1 MTDDE
6 LRQYL
11 KPKHPPWL
19 AIAGFVITLLG
30 AAAAL
35 GKWVFTAPTKED
47 YSGLEMR
54 TKTVEMDHA
63 VLKANVD
70 GMRNDLA
77 DVKNVTKDINTQLM
91 QLRITGRGR
100 HEQ

>member
-6 LRQYL
+6 VKKYL
-11 KPKHPPWL
+11 KPHTNWL
-19 AIAGFVITLLG
+19 ALGGFLLAALG

-47 YSGLEMR
+47 YTGLEVR
-54 TKTVEMDHA
+54 TKTVELDHA

-70 GMRNDLA
+70 GMRSDLSE
-77 DVKNVTKDINTQLM
+77 VKSATKEINSQIM
-91 QLRITGRGR
+91 QLRIERR
-100 HEQ
+100 R